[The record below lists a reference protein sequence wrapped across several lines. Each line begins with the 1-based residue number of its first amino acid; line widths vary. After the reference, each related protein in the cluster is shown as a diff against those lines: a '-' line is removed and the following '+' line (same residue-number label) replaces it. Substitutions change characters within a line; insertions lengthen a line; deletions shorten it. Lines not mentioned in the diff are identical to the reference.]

1 MPKIIHFNEFL
12 KTYAVGSNS
21 STRQVTLNRTKIGGK
36 CLNSKI
42 QIWHFEQFSNNVRI
56 PIFLSFPIFCQKKK
70 TRKKVTSLMNVLCFC
85 SLLQLATPF
94 RMVVCPFWKALPITL
109 ETEKEKNTWQHL
121 CFCPW
126 LKSEGGHSLAN
137 YDITFKR
144 FWGGQWVT
152 LNISKQKILWKVI
165 LWTDCCTWWCY
176 LSPGCSLRW
185 HGHFP
190 FPLWAMSVTA
200 VDRPTSNSESISRSL
215 FPDLHSL
222 LFARIGQQ
230 STSKWRHGTCNDV

>member
-1 MPKIIHFNEFL
+1 M
-12 KTYAVGSNS
+12 G
-21 STRQVTLNRTKIGGK
+21 Q
-36 CLNSKI
+36 
-42 QIWHFEQFSNNVRI
+42 FEQFSNNVRI
-56 PIFLSFPIFCQKKK
+56 PFFFSYFLSEK

-85 SLLQLATPF
+85 SMLQLATELF
-94 RMVVCPFWKALPITL
+94 RMVVCPFWKALAITL

-144 FWGGQWVT
+144 FLGWTMGHPQHFKT
-152 LNISKQKILWKVI
+152 EDSLESES
-165 LWTDCCTWWCY
+165 WTDCCTWWCY